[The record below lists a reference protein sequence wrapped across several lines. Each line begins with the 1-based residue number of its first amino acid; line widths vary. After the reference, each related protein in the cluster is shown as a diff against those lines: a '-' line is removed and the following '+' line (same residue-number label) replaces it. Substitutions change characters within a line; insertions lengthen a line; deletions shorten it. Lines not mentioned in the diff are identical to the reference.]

1 MIIIQRKYIPTDPS
15 VIRSIAIAKGLI
27 EQGVKVK
34 LFFLV
39 HDQGTTLPDMGE
51 IRAQNLSEGIKTN
64 NRILQLLYSLLKIP
78 KIREDKEPI
87 ILTSFLATVFIYLS
101 FLKGPIYHE
110 RTETGKNN
118 FKGCLADI
126 CERYYIH
133 RIKRTAGVF
142 VISDTLR
149 ENLTQKGVNPQM
161 IHKVSILVDTS
172 RFDYLTKKPEK
183 RYIAYCGTITNK
195 KDGVND
201 LLRAMGIVHKKYPD
215 VYLYI
220 LGSTPH
226 KKDEEENQRIID
238 ELRISDVVFKPGIV
252 PFDKMPKMLLNA
264 EILALARPDNE
275 TSRFGFPTKLG
286 EYLMTGNPVVV
297 TRVGELD
304 HYLKDK
310 ASCLFATPG
319 NYEDFAN
326 KLIWCLEHPKES
338 TIIGKQGKAVAEKEF
353 NYLHQASLFINA
365 IMKDNSCI

>member
-1 MIIIQRKYIPTDPS
+1 MILIQRKYIPTDPS
-15 VIRSIAIAKGLI
+15 VIRSIAIAKGLK
-27 EQGVKVK
+27 ELGVNVR
-34 LFFLV
+34 LLFLV
-39 HDQGTTLPDMGE
+39 HDQGTVLPDMGE
-51 IRAQNLSEGIKTN
+51 IQVQNLSEGIKTN
-64 NRILQLLYSLLKIP
+64 NKILQLLYSLYKIQ
-78 KIREDKEPI
+78 KIREEKEPI

-118 FKGCLADI
+118 FKGRFADI

-133 RIKRTAGVF
+133 RIKHTAGVF
-142 VISDTLR
+142 VISNTLR

-161 IHKVSILVDTS
+161 IHNVSILVDTS
-172 RFDYLTKKPEK
+172 RFDHLTKNPEK

-220 LGSTPH
+220 LGLTPH
-226 KKDEEENQRIID
+226 KWDVEENQRIIE
-238 ELRISDVVFKPGIV
+238 ELGISEVVFQPGLV

-304 HYLKDK
+304 HYLQDK
-310 ASCLFATPG
+310 ESCLFAIPG

-326 KLIWCLEHPKES
+326 KLIWCLEHPEEGA
-338 TIIGKQGKAVAEKEF
+338 TIGRQGKAVAEKEF
-353 NYLHQASLFINA
+353 NYLHQASLFLNA
-365 IMKDNSCI
+365 IKK